1 MHEWS
6 IEMHLWSRGHHA
18 CLSSWETQVQ
28 SLVGPLL
35 KVLKLLSIEKNTDV
49 KDTDSKVAESL

>member
-1 MHEWS
+1 MND
-6 IEMHLWSRGHHA
+6 LLRCTCGVVVTTLA
-18 CLSSWETQVQ
+18 FQAVQ

-35 KVLKLLSIEKNTDV
+35 KVLQEKNTDV